1 MSKHRRRQCPDDGT
15 CHHFCQEMQTG
26 CWRVGT
32 CGPLSG
38 VFPNNQWPDEVVE
51 AESRAG

>member
-1 MSKHRRRQCPDDGT
+1 MKRICPDGGK
-15 CHHFCQEMQTG
+15 CHHECQKG

-38 VFPNNQWPDEVVE
+38 VYPNDEWP
-51 AESRAG
+51 ESVKDSQPEDTGGTL